1 MGRRSWHVRDI
12 VEVYLHWQAGDA
24 IQAIAPS
31 LGLDRKTVRKYIRA
45 AEAAGLDHNHPRSGV
60 RQRFPEL
67 VDARVRSDCFRE
79 LDAHQEFIR
88 DGLRTNCATTVW
100 HRLCRQTGLGV
111 SLSSFRRYLRLIM
124 PEMLDPRKVT
134 VWRPEVAPGEEAQVD
149 FGSLGLWEDPRTG
162 KRQRIWAFALALSYS
177 RHLFI
182 RPVMRLD
189 SLTWLTCHV
198 AAFGFLEAVP
208 QRIVL
213 DNLKDGVLKPDLYD
227 PQYNRAYAE
236 LCRLRNYAGQSFPRT
251 RSLDVVGLVARVI
264 PRGAA

>member
-1 MGRRSWHVRDI
+1 MGRRSWHVRDV
-12 VEVYLHWQAGDA
+12 VEVYLHWQAGDS
-24 IQAIAPS
+24 IQAIARS
-31 LGLDRKTVRKYIRA
+31 LGLDRKTVRKYIRT
-45 AEAAGLDHNHPRSGV
+45 AEAAGLDRNHQRSAEQWAAFI

-67 VDARVRSDCFRE
+67 VDARVRSECFRE

-111 SLSSFRRYLRLIM
+111 SLSSFRRYLRLVM
-124 PEMLDPRKVT
+124 PEMLDPRQVT

-162 KRQRIWAFALALSYS
+162 KRQRIWAFALVLSYS

-182 RPVMRLD
+182 RPVLRLD
-189 SLTWLTCHV
+189 SLSWLTCHV

-227 PQYNRAYAE
+227 PQYNRAYQE
-236 LCRLRNYAGQSFPRT
+236 LCRLRDYADGRSGMTVSASF
-251 RSLDVVGLVARVI
+251 VG
-264 PRGAA
+264 